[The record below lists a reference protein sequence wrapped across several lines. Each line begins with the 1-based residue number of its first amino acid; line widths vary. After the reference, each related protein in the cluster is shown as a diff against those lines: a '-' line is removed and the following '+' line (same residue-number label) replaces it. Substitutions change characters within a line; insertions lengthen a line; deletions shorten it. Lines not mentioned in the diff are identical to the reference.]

1 MPRKFKINCSLKNK
15 SILSI
20 MKLKGQNHRVF
31 HWYNYCKT
39 FKFHFEFT
47 KFQFV
52 LLIIDII
59 ILLPREKKKTGISV
73 NLELLFKW
81 NNELK
86 LKKNHISDHFKIRN
100 KNWSSVFTKKS
111 LKMYQGRW
119 MFFNLTEIW
128 VLKNILIWYCILKF
142 SGESCSTIMSVWNPV
157 FRTEDNGVERR
168 LPHYDCWRFCIADIL
183 QRDIKIS

>member
-1 MPRKFKINCSLKNK
+1 MEQWTKI
-15 SILSI
+15 
-20 MKLKGQNHRVF
+20 
-31 HWYNYCKT
+31 
-39 FKFHFEFT
+39 
-47 KFQFV
+47 
-52 LLIIDII
+52 
-59 ILLPREKKKTGISV
+59 
-73 NLELLFKW
+73 
-81 NNELK
+81 
-86 LKKNHISDHFKIRN
+86 KKNHISDHFKIRN

-168 LPHYDCWRFCIADIL
+168 LPHYDCWRFWHSRYTTEGYKNFIGNSRRYNCKIVLKRQFTYITVLSLLIPADPADARSDQKSIH
-183 QRDIKIS
+183 IYGIHNTK